1 MINTVRIIVVLA
13 IYAFFTSC
21 TDVIDVEVSEAAPRL
36 VIEASLN
43 WEKGTA
49 GNTQS
54 VKLSTSTPYFNNT
67 ISNIVTGALVTVTDV
82 TNGTDFIFTDQNN
95 GVYTTS
101 NFIPVVNH
109 AYTLEVI
116 YDGDTYIAEESLR
129 SVVDIED
136 VYQTIEKGFD
146 DEALEVNIDF
156 NDPADEENYYFIKI
170 EAQDNLL
177 PVLFSLSDEFTNG
190 NLTSVYYERL
200 KDTSIH
206 REKFIA
212 GDSVAIEFYGV
223 SEQYYN
229 YVGLL
234 IDQYNSVGNPFSS
247 TPVPLKGNCI
257 NITDPENYAF
267 GYFRLTQVV
276 NKSYTFE

>member
-1 MINTVRIIVVLA
+1 MINTVRIIIVA
-13 IYAFFTSC
+13 ITTIFTSC

-54 VKLSTSTPYFNNT
+54 IKLSTSTPYYDNT
-67 ISNIVTGALVTVTDV
+67 TTSIVTDASVTVTDN
-82 TNGTDFIFTDQNN
+82 TNGMEFIFTDQNN

-101 NFIPVVNH
+101 NFIPVANH

-116 YDGDTYIAEESLR
+116 YAGETYIAQETLKT
-129 SVVDIED
+129 VVDVED

-177 PVLFSLSDEFTNG
+177 PILFSESDDFTNG
-190 NLTSVYYERL
+190 NLTSLYYERL
-200 KDTSIH
+200 KDTNIN
-206 REKFIA
+206 REKFTA
-212 GDSVAIEFYGV
+212 GDSAAIEFYGI

-229 YVGLL
+229 YLGLL
-234 IDQYNSVGNPFSS
+234 IEQYESVGNPFSS
-247 TPVPLKGNCI
+247 TPVPLKGNCT
-257 NITDPENYAF
+257 NISNPVHYAF

-276 NKSYTFE
+276 KKFYTFE

>member
-1 MINTVRIIVVLA
+1 MINTVRIIIVIA
-13 IYAFFTSC
+13 ITTIFTSC

-67 ISNIVTGALVTVTDV
+67 ISSIVTGALVTVTDD
-82 TNGTDFIFTDQNN
+82 TNGTDFIFTEQNN

-101 NFIPVVNH
+101 SFIPVVDH
-109 AYTLEVI
+109 VYTLEVV
-116 YDGDTYIAEESLR
+116 YAGDTYIAHETLKT
-129 SVVDIED
+129 VVDVED

-200 KDTSIH
+200 KDSNIN
-206 REKFIA
+206 RENFTA

-223 SEQYYN
+223 IGRAH
-229 YVGLL
+229 V
-234 IDQYNSVGNPFSS
+234 
-247 TPVPLKGNCI
+247 
-257 NITDPENYAF
+257 
-267 GYFRLTQVV
+267 
-276 NKSYTFE
+276 